1 MKCSNQLSTQAAH
14 DLVLS
19 DNICNSSHDQG
30 LPKSEAQLI
39 HNSLHFLSK
48 RVTTENQDDKVVSDS
63 KLSDSSVT
71 SITIG
76 IAGITASII
85 NREYQEISY
94 IAMEGINFSFQ
105 ELSNKGIYLE
115 LNVFF
120 LFSLNSQLSRL
131 QMDNCIFGAQYPVVF
146 GSPIHSPFYK
156 ADGSSDLSVRR
167 MNALSNASESLV
179 SGYYSV
185 PPNPNRNNCLFHFSA
200 HLPYNTN
207 VIYVK
212 SLDVITH
219 VSLIYCFVVECGS
232 SD

>member
-1 MKCSNQLSTQAAH
+1 MKCSNQLSSQAAH
-14 DLVLS
+14 DLILS
-19 DNICNSSHDQG
+19 DNTCNSSHSNS
-30 LPKSEAQLI
+30 LPKSEARLI
-39 HNSLHFLSK
+39 HDSLHFLSK
-48 RVTTENQDDKVVSDS
+48 RIIAESQDDEVVSDS
-63 KLSDSSVT
+63 KPSDSSVT

-76 IAGITASII
+76 IAGITASLI

-94 IAMEGINFSFQ
+94 IAIEGINFSFQ
-105 ELSNKGIYLE
+105 ELSNKDIYLE

-120 LFSLNSQLSRL
+120 FFFSDSQLSRL

-185 PPNPNRNNCLFHFSA
+185 PPNPNRNNRLFHFSA

-212 SLDVITH
+212 SLDVITY
-219 VSLIYCFVVECGS
+219 VSLLYFFVVECGS